1 MLKDKNMQL
10 SFYSLLYF
18 KIPENHTLKLI
29 KDEVDFSF
37 INQLLEDSYCKYYG
51 RPAKEPELMI
61 KLLVLKYLYKLS
73 DVRVIEDASLKN
85 CGGFTIHRGKGGW
98 IDPAGKAIKEEVAIL
113 MVSGSYASIEAIAAI
128 GKRMLDHTAIYVKKP
143 DGSTILL

>member
-1 MLKDKNMQL
+1 M
-10 SFYSLLYF
+10 SASEY
-18 KIPENHTLKLI
+18 TLIFGLGPKSGGAPNT
-29 KDEVDFSF
+29 D
-37 INQLLEDSYCKYYG
+37 
-51 RPAKEPELMI
+51 AELAVA
-61 KLLVLKYLYKLS
+61 LAA
-73 DVRVIEDASLKN
+73 IEDASLKN

>member
-1 MLKDKNMQL
+1 VSSEEKKR
-10 SFYSLLYF
+10 SFATQSGQSRHHQ
-18 KIPENHTLKLI
+18 N
-29 KDEVDFSF
+29 
-37 INQLLEDSYCKYYG
+37 
-51 RPAKEPELMI
+51 EP
-61 KLLVLKYLYKLS
+61 
-73 DVRVIEDASLKN
+73 
-85 CGGFTIHRGKGGW
+85 HRGKGGW

>member
-1 MLKDKNMQL
+1 M
-10 SFYSLLYF
+10 SASEY
-18 KIPENHTLKLI
+18 TLIFGLGPKSDGTPNTDVELAI
-29 KDEVDFSF
+29 ALAA
-37 INQLLEDSYCKYYG
+37 IEDS
-51 RPAKEPELMI
+51 
-61 KLLVLKYLYKLS
+61 
-73 DVRVIEDASLKN
+73 SLKN
-85 CGGFTIHRGKGGW
+85 CGGFTFHRGKGGW